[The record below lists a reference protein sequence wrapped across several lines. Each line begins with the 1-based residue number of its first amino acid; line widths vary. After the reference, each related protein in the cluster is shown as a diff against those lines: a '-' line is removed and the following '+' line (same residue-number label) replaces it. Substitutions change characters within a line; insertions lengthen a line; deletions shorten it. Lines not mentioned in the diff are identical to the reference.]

1 MGSETLEIS
10 VTFPNP
16 GGGCASSE
24 FPLLSWPSSNNP
36 NVFGAGRLKISPRL
50 TYAASDPARETRL
63 SVPESFPMASAKAA
77 EIPSRP
83 LLAPLN
89 VQVLSFRTVCKKSAP
104 RPSRREGEGF

>member
-10 VTFPNP
+10 VTFPIP

-24 FPLLSWPSSNNP
+24 SPLLSWPSSNNP

-63 SVPESFPMASAKAA
+63 SAQN
-77 EIPSRP
+77 PSPWLPRKRLKFLP
-83 LLAPLN
+83 ARSLRH
-89 VQVLSFRTVCKKSAP
+89 SMFKS
-104 RPSRREGEGF
+104 